1 MKGTSE
7 KSLRWQVEKWL
18 TPVFA
23 LPVHVMEFGRGAN
36 LRSGRKR
43 EPVNSRV
50 KDFWFPY
57 HSVLPLDEPY
67 WRSNAIIAPKPT
79 NTPPVT
85 RLNAF
90 ATRRLLSVAPMR
102 VPKPA

>member
-1 MKGTSE
+1 MAGRLHPVSE
-7 KSLRWQVEKWL
+7 QREVQTDRTEARQECLRAAWIPETL
-18 TPVFA
+18 HLA
-23 LPVHVMEFGRGAN
+23 GC
-36 LRSGRKR
+36 RKAR
-43 EPVNSRV
+43 A
-50 KDFWFPY
+50 
-57 HSVLPLDEPY
+57 Y
-67 WRSNAIIAPKPT
+67 WRMSAIIAPKPT

>member
-1 MKGTSE
+1 MESIGKA
-7 KSLRWQVEKWL
+7 LRTDMLRFRPRQ
-18 TPVFA
+18 A
-23 LPVHVMEFGRGAN
+23 LGLQTGKQLALKLESYG
-36 LRSGRKR
+36 
-43 EPVNSRV
+43 SRV
-50 KDFWFPY
+50 TAIAPPGKPY
-57 HSVLPLDEPY
+57 C
-67 WRSNAIIAPKPT
+67 RIKAIIAPNPT